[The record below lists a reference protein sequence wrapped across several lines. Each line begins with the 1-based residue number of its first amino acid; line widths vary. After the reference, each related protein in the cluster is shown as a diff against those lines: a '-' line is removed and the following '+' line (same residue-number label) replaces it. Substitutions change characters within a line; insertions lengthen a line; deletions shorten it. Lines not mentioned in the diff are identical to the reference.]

1 MHGGT
6 PAKAPAA
13 TPPRAPP
20 RPTPSTKPSRGQA
33 LWARVARAAA
43 VETLLAELVPA
54 ASSVDAG
61 GEQAQ
66 RWLADRTARAAAS
79 LRAAELALS
88 STLGHRASA
97 RELRDDAAA
106 GAATRR
112 LEKLGALR
120 DLGAG
125 SPAVWVELLLEAT
138 DEGAKMG
145 FRGFS
150 RELLRVRQA
159 RCRHDLSYVAREGV
173 WGEIRRVRRRLGH
186 LMTAVALCAPPV
198 VVVASSSRVQAVQ
211 STRRE
216 MRERPMRNTNEMRIL
231 SLGDISRRFL
241 A

>member
-1 MHGGT
+1 MSSPFHQSGGAARAERAGRRPPQRVRSKALLAAMHGGT

-20 RPTPSTKPSRGQA
+20 KLTPSSKPSRGQA

-88 STLGHRASA
+88 ATLGHRASA

-106 GAATRR
+106 GAAIRR

-159 RCRHDLSYVAREGV
+159 SCSHDCTRGTLGGV
-173 WGEIRRVRRRLGH
+173 GGGRKYGGSDDSW
-186 LMTAVALCAPPV
+186 AVPELHFFCLPLLVLP
-198 VVVASSSRVQAVQ
+198 
-211 STRRE
+211 
-216 MRERPMRNTNEMRIL
+216 L
-231 SLGDISRRFL
+231 
-241 A
+241 